1 MTAPPSPPAFVGPR
15 PAGYDRVGRSR
26 LTAFGTMVAFA
37 LAFGLQLAPA
47 ATDRQILAVV
57 WCGLLA
63 AFVLGIAWPLVAV
76 RRVRLTASSPRDAMV
91 GQVVDLEVGVAG
103 AGSSCA
109 VRALDPTGPW
119 HHVGADGTGT
129 VEHLADHRGL
139 FPIVRLEVR
148 VTAPLG
154 ILAARRVHAVR
165 LPFAVEVAPRPLE
178 VDWLA
183 ASAPIDGGLDAS
195 TARPLGGDL
204 VRSVRAYAP
213 GDPAHLVH
221 WPSTARTGSL
231 VVREL
236 EPPAPVGQAIVIDLR
251 DLGVERERAAAYA
264 LGAAW
269 AVLSSGGEL
278 VLCTAEASGP
288 VTGRVRSHVDASRR
302 LARAVEGAPGE
313 PPEGWPIVE
322 IGR

>member
-1 MTAPPSPPAFVGPR
+1 MVG
-15 PAGYDRVGRSR
+15 
-26 LTAFGTMVAFA
+26 FA
-37 LAFGLQLAPA
+37 LVFGLQLAPA

-91 GQVVDLEVGVAG
+91 GQVVDLEVGVEG

-154 ILAARRVHAVR
+154 IFAARRVHALR

-183 ASAPIDGGLDAS
+183 APAPIDGGLDAS

-213 GDPAHLVH
+213 G
-221 WPSTARTGSL
+221 
-231 VVREL
+231 
-236 EPPAPVGQAIVIDLR
+236 
-251 DLGVERERAAAYA
+251 
-264 LGAAW
+264 
-269 AVLSSGGEL
+269 

-288 VTGRVRSHVDASRR
+288 VTGRVRSHLDAGRR

-313 PPEGWPIVE
+313 PPDGWPIVE